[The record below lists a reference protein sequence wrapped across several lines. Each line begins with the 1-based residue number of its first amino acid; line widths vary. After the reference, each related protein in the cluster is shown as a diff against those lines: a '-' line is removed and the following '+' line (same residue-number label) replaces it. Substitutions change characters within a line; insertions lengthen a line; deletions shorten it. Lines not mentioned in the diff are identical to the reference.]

1 MADLQPEY
9 VRVHCRGKLAMPP
22 AARDAARRSS
32 SVQAAP

>member
-9 VRVHCRGKLAMPP
+9 VSVHCHGKLAMPP
-22 AARDAARRSS
+22 AARNAAQRSS